1 MHIEEVSFFENEVFG
16 TIQIPFTEGVDL
28 ERYGNGDVTII
39 DHADDG
45 KNHYTF
51 IIGDNGVG
59 KTNLL
64 NSVANIYHNSPRL
77 MFYVNKKKDKVRKPY
92 IKYVGSGLYSAE
104 NEFNELD
111 VKVVN
116 PNRISISRQLVGLFY
131 YYPEKVELLE
141 RQLKKWFAPVIEI
154 SFNYRTITKNKKRY
168 YQIGTNND
176 YATQT
181 WLKSWFLGRS
191 EEYDGI
197 IKEKIAKTDSYK
209 LLENF
214 SIDRDGIQWRDFVE
228 TRLFGLIKDRLQ
240 ILGYN
245 PNENIFSGKLYN
257 IKRQLRDPFCSIPLH
272 VIEGDLERKK
282 ELLYVMLLEELGII
296 RINMKCEF
304 NGGTCDVSALSTG
317 EKLMIKYFTI
327 FTEIAANRKKNII
340 FLCDEPENSLHPQ
353 WQKEFPG
360 IMRTIIE
367 DIYEIKNSHFI
378 FTTHSPLIVMRSAS
392 LENSMTIRMVRDTNG
407 KVAIEPIDDVPQY
420 SFERA
425 LLDVFAC
432 SYYTESEVRA
442 NLDKIKEEE
451 LRRQKLLE
459 ATNPD
464 CNGLEIVN
472 KSFDVFSELEK
483 LYSQLIKG

>member
-1 MHIEEVSFFENEVFG
+1 MHIEKVSFFENDVFG
-16 TIQIPFTEGVDL
+16 TIQIPFADGGDL
-28 ERYGNGDVTII
+28 ERYGNEDVTII

-64 NSVANIYHNSPRL
+64 NSVANIYHNSPRR

-131 YYPEKVELLE
+131 YYPSKIHLLE
-141 RQLKKWFAPVIEI
+141 KQLNKHFSPKIEI
-154 SFNYRTITKNKKRY
+154 SFNYRTETKNRKKF

-176 YATQT
+176 YAVQT
-181 WLKSWFLGRS
+181 WLRSWFTGRDS
-191 EEYDGI
+191 EFYRVIMD
-197 IKEKIAKTDSYK
+197 KISNTECYE
-209 LLENF
+209 LLENCTTGVSDLLWNSF
-214 SIDRDGIQWRDFVE
+214 METGLFVSIIE
-228 TRLFGLIKDRLQ
+228 ELKN
-240 ILGYN
+240 LGYKPKEN
-245 PNENIFSGKLYN
+245 AFVDNSPNLKRKL
-257 IKRQLRDPFCSIPLH
+257 RVPFYDNYLLL
-272 VIEGDLERKK
+272 EKNDLKGRK
-282 ELLYVMLLEELGII
+282 ELLYIMLLEELGII